1 MLSEKAR
8 KQLQMFLNTLEKETG
23 YKPEHVQLYA
33 HRGDQKTAEEFHA
46 LGFELNNLQT
56 STWVEYDENLND
68 SLQFRAVYFYA
79 PEEQRELCHHCQVEL
94 TAENTCS
101 HLMDETCLQCYDE
114 LAAEKRQ
121 QLTEYRNSVI

>member
-23 YKPEHVQLYA
+23 YKADHVWLSA
-33 HRGDQKTAEEFHA
+33 FNGDQETVNSLEKRGMELVNFNNNQWAEFHQA
-46 LGFELNNLQT
+46 EDDLKIQISYHYE
-56 STWVEYDENLND
+56 
-68 SLQFRAVYFYA
+68 
-79 PEEQRELCHHCQVEL
+79 PEEEPELCHNCQAEL

-121 QLTEYRNSVI
+121 QLTEYRNNVI

>member
-23 YKPEHVQLYA
+23 YKADHVWLSAFEGTQETVNSLEKQ
-33 HRGDQKTAEEFHA
+33 GMELVNFNNNQWGEFHQV
-46 LGFELNNLQT
+46 EDNLKIQISYHYT
-56 STWVEYDENLND
+56 
-68 SLQFRAVYFYA
+68 
-79 PEEQRELCHHCQVEL
+79 PEEAEPETCHRCQAEL